1 MEQLDIFLLQGDR
14 MFNSVLLIIQNKIPK
29 DDGVSLTILK
39 DKFESLSQDKQ
50 KGFISKLSQIEL
62 KSPAFIFWVG
72 NFLLGNFGV
81 ARFMIG
87 DMILGF
93 IRLGLTILY
102 CITVLIAPFNNN
114 TEIFGFIALLEF
126 LINCICWWIVDLFL
140 VGKKL
145 RKQNLEKIIN
155 LMQ

>member
-1 MEQLDIFLLQGDR
+1 MIQHIFIKVDH
-14 MFNSVLLIIQNKIPK
+14 MDFNSVLLIIQDKLPK
-29 DDGVSLTILK
+29 DGVSSAILK

-50 KGFISKLSQIEL
+50 KDFISKLSQIKL
-62 KSPAFIFWVG
+62 KSPAFVFWVG
-72 NFLLGNFGV
+72 NFLLGNLGV

-87 DMILGF
+87 DMMLGF
-93 IRLGLTILY
+93 IRLGLVILD
-102 CITVLIAPFNNN
+102 IFIELSFNNAS
-114 TEIFGFIALLEF
+114 ILLV
-126 LINCICWWIVDLFL
+126 IWIWWIVDLFL

>member
-1 MEQLDIFLLQGDR
+1 MD
-14 MFNSVLLIIQNKIPK
+14 FNSVLLIIQNKLPK
-29 DDGVSLTILK
+29 DGVSSAILK

-50 KGFISKLSQIEL
+50 KDFISKLSQIKL
-62 KSPAFIFWVG
+62 KSPAFVFWVG
-72 NFLLGNFGV
+72 NFLLGNLGV

-87 DMILGF
+87 DMMLGF
-93 IRLGLTILY
+93 IRLGLVILD
-102 CITVLIAPFNNN
+102 IFIELSFNNAS
-114 TEIFGFIALLEF
+114 ILLV
-126 LINCICWWIVDLFL
+126 IWIWWIVDLFL

>member
-1 MEQLDIFLLQGDR
+1 MIQHIFIKVDH
-14 MFNSVLLIIQNKIPK
+14 MDFNSVLLIIQDKLSK
-29 DDGVSLTILK
+29 DGVSSAILK

-50 KGFISKLSQIEL
+50 KDFISKLSQIKF
-62 KSPAFIFWVG
+62 KSPAFVFWVG

-87 DMILGF
+87 DMMLGF
-93 IRLGLTILY
+93 IRLGLVILD
-102 CITVLIAPFNNN
+102 IFIELSFNNAS
-114 TEIFGFIALLEF
+114 ILLV
-126 LINCICWWIVDLFL
+126 IWIWWIVDLFL

>member
-1 MEQLDIFLLQGDR
+1 MD
-14 MFNSVLLIIQNKIPK
+14 FNSVLLIIQDKLPK
-29 DDGVSLTILK
+29 DGVSSVMLK

-50 KGFISKLSQIEL
+50 KDFISKLSQIKL
-62 KSPAFIFWVG
+62 KSPTFVFWVG
-72 NFLLGNFGV
+72 NFLLGNLGV

-87 DMILGF
+87 DMMLGF

-102 CITVLIAPFNNN
+102 SIFMVLSSSNNN
-114 TEIFGFIALLEF
+114 TEYLVIYGFIF
-126 LINCICWWIVDLFL
+126 LINSIWWIVDLFL

-155 LMQ
+155 LIQ

>member
-1 MEQLDIFLLQGDR
+1 MD
-14 MFNSVLLIIQNKIPK
+14 FNSVLLIIQNKLPK
-29 DDGVSLTILK
+29 DGASSAILK

-50 KGFISKLSQIEL
+50 KDFISKLSQIKL
-62 KSPAFIFWVG
+62 KSPAFVFWVG
-72 NFLLGNFGV
+72 NFLFGSFGV

-87 DMILGF
+87 DMMLGF
-93 IRLGLTILY
+93 IRLGLVILD
-102 CITVLIAPFNNN
+102 IFIELSFNNAS
-114 TEIFGFIALLEF
+114 ILLV
-126 LINCICWWIVDLFL
+126 IWIWWIVDLFL

>member
-1 MEQLDIFLLQGDR
+1 MIQHIFIKVDH
-14 MFNSVLLIIQNKIPK
+14 MDFNSVLLIIQDKLPK
-29 DDGVSLTILK
+29 DGVSSAILK

-50 KGFISKLSQIEL
+50 KDFISKLSQIKL
-62 KSPAFIFWVG
+62 KSPAFVFWVG
-72 NFLLGNFGV
+72 NFLLGNLGV

-87 DMILGF
+87 DMLLGF
-93 IRLGLTILY
+93 IRLGLVILD
-102 CITVLIAPFNNN
+102 IFIELSFNNAS
-114 TEIFGFIALLEF
+114 ILLV
-126 LINCICWWIVDLFL
+126 IWIWWIVDLFL

>member
-1 MEQLDIFLLQGDR
+1 MD
-14 MFNSVLLIIQNKIPK
+14 FNSVLLIIQDKLPK
-29 DDGVSLTILK
+29 DGVSSAILK

-50 KGFISKLSQIEL
+50 KDFISKLSQIKL
-62 KSPAFIFWVG
+62 KSPAFVFWVG
-72 NFLLGNFGV
+72 SFLLGNLGV

-93 IRLGLTILY
+93 IRLGLVILD
-102 CITVLIAPFNNN
+102 IFIELSFNNAS
-114 TEIFGFIALLEF
+114 ILLV
-126 LINCICWWIVDLFL
+126 IWIWWIVDLFL

>member
-1 MEQLDIFLLQGDR
+1 MIQHIFIKVDH
-14 MFNSVLLIIQNKIPK
+14 MDFNSVLLIIQDKLPK
-29 DDGVSLTILK
+29 DGVSSAILK

-50 KGFISKLSQIEL
+50 KDFISKLSQIKL
-62 KSPAFIFWVG
+62 KSPAFVFWVG
-72 NFLLGNFGV
+72 NFLLGNLGV

-93 IRLGLTILY
+93 IRLGLVILD
-102 CITVLIAPFNNN
+102 IFIELSFNNAS
-114 TEIFGFIALLEF
+114 ILLV
-126 LINCICWWIVDLFL
+126 IWIWWIVDLFL

>member
-1 MEQLDIFLLQGDR
+1 MD
-14 MFNSVLLIIQNKIPK
+14 FNSVLLIIQDKLPK
-29 DDGVSLTILK
+29 DGVSSVMLK

-50 KGFISKLSQIEL
+50 KDFISKLSQIKL
-62 KSPAFIFWVG
+62 KSPAFVFWVG
-72 NFLLGNFGV
+72 NFLLGNLGV

-87 DMILGF
+87 DMMLGF
-93 IRLGLTILY
+93 IRLGLTILG
-102 CITVLIAPFNNN
+102 IFIGIFIELSSFNNN
-114 TEIFGFIALLEF
+114 TEYLEFISGFIF
-126 LINCICWWIVDLFL
+126 LINWIWWFVDLFL

>member
-1 MEQLDIFLLQGDR
+1 MD
-14 MFNSVLLIIQNKIPK
+14 FNSVLLIIQDKLPK
-29 DDGVSLTILK
+29 DGASSAILK

-50 KGFISKLSQIEL
+50 KDFISKLSQIKL
-62 KSPAFIFWVG
+62 KSPAFVFWVG
-72 NFLLGNFGV
+72 NFLFGSFGV

-87 DMILGF
+87 DMMLGF
-93 IRLGLTILY
+93 IRLGLMILY
-102 CITVLIAPFNNN
+102 YIFISLSLFNNN
-114 TEIFGFIALLEF
+114 TEYPEFISVF
-126 LINCICWWIVDLFL
+126 MYLIISIWWIVDLFL